1 MDGWGKIKDISKYCG
16 LSERTLRSLLKKG
29 LRHSRLE
36 TGTILIKTEWID
48 QYLENFEIKE
58 NEVDKIVGEVLKNG

>member
-1 MDGWGKIKDISKYCG
+1 
-16 LSERTLRSLLKKG
+16 
-29 LRHSRLE
+29 LE